1 MPLINLMALYLVRKY
16 GVPLHI
22 FFSKNG
28 PEVQATLMKALFDH
42 FAFSVGSTF
51 MNN

>member
-1 MPLINLMALYLVRKY
+1 MHFINLIVNFLYRKY

-28 PEVQATLMKALFDH
+28 PEVQATLIDPCVPGYNPLIVM
-42 FAFSVGSTF
+42 
-51 MNN
+51 